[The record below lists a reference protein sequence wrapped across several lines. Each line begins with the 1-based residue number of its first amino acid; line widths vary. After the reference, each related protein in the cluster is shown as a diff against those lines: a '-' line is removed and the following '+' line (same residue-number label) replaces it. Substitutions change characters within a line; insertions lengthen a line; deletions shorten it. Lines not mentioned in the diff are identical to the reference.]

1 MGLISRVS
9 SRTYSKTPKM
19 AQGKMKVKAK
29 IPKGVK
35 HSNKAKHQLKK
46 DKKFLKKGK
55 LTIAPKKKALQQ
67 NFHLQQSLSQKINQS
82 IETNVFAEAKSK
94 GTTLHI
100 NKKKEQEE
108 KKK

>member
-1 MGLISRVS
+1 
-9 SRTYSKTPKM
+9 
-19 AQGKMKVKAK
+19 MKVKAK

-67 NFHLQQSLSQKINQS
+67 NFHLQQTLGKKINAS
-82 IETNVFAEAKSK
+82 IENNVFSEAKSK

-100 NKKKEQEE
+100 NKKKEADE
-108 KKK
+108 KK